1 MDSGVYLRS
10 LSSRGHLGG
19 LSAATEVVALL
30 DHVGFDSIIVETVGV
45 GQSEL
50 GVMEVADTVVVI
62 VTPEAGDTVQAMKAG
77 LFEVADV
84 FLVNKMDRPGADRMV
99 KDLQESIDLGT
110 TSSWVVPVLKG
121 SGLQRQGHEAV
132 LDTVVQHRQ
141 WCLGDGRTQWESR
154 RADARE
160 RFLLD
165 LVAERARQRAKTHFR
180 GKRWRK
186 FAVVTEIPIH
196 IWTRYDV
203 FG

>member
-10 LSSRGHLGG
+10 LFSRGHLGG
-19 LSAATEVVALL
+19 LSAATSEVVALL

-121 SGLQRQGHEAV
+121 SGLQPRHEAV
-132 LDTVVQHRQ
+132 LDT
-141 WCLGDGRTQWESR
+141 W
-154 RADARE
+154 
-160 RFLLD
+160 
-165 LVAERARQRAKTHFR
+165 
-180 GKRWRK
+180 
-186 FAVVTEIPIH
+186 
-196 IWTRYDV
+196 
-203 FG
+203 